1 MAVVA
6 ELGIN
11 QSGLNDHSAM
21 LSFKLAIGMKQAP
34 PAPRTLEERRAV
46 LGCFLLSSR

>member
-11 QSGLNDHSAM
+11 GPNDYSAM
-21 LSFKLAIGMKQAP
+21 SSFKDAIGMKQAP
-34 PAPRTLEERRAV
+34 PAARTLEERRAV
-46 LGCFLLSSR
+46 LGCYLISSR